1 MSFALMAQNKVSIKG
16 TVYDKETNTPLPD
29 VTVIIGHN
37 GTSTDA
43 QGNYSLDGVSK
54 QLTQLKITYVGFKT
68 ILKKVDLTQLPEY
81 TFDFYL
87 SPTESLLDE
96 VVVTG
101 TRTNKTLRNTP
112 VLTKVISGKDIKRL
126 GNVTALDAIQEI
138 MPGIQFSPDAH
149 GANMTI
155 QGLDNSYV
163 LVLVNGE
170 RMVGETRGNVNLDRI
185 IADNIKKIEVVSG
198 ASSVLYGSNAIGGV
212 INIITKD
219 VENPFQGSAH
229 VRYANFNNL
238 NLNFNVGTKQDTYS
252 VSLEAFRNSS
262 DGYDLTPDSPESF
275 TANPYV
281 DYSVSAKAGYQPNEK
296 WYVNAHATF
305 FTHENFNPELSIKST
320 HRLHKNW
327 NMGGKVNYSFND
339 DHHLTL
345 NVSRDQYN
353 AFGVYEK
360 HQDSTAKGSDFQY
373 ASFSLIDKYTITEEL
388 EIISGSEVNLEK
400 MYSAILFGTDVD
412 AADQNKRAWDFNLFA
427 QVDWNIIKSLEL
439 LGGIR
444 YTRHSTFG
452 NHFTPKLS
460 AMYKLNDFRFRL
472 TSALGYKS
480 PSLRDLYYNF
490 DHQGMFWIYGN
501 EDLKPETSRYISL
514 SSEYQKRALNISLTA
529 YYNMIQNKIDMQ
541 SVFNAEDDQL
551 EFHHYNINE
560 VQIRGF
566 ESYLDWR
573 FLSHFKF
580 KVGYVLADAKD
591 MSTGLQI
598 YGNSKHTATT
608 SFTFH
613 TQHSRYPVSVTL
625 SGRLS
630 SPRLFQQRVLD
641 ENDNYVIHKVE
652 SDPYSIWKMTYI
664 QNIPTWNGISTDLKV
679 GVNNIF
685 DYSNIERSAVLNP
698 GRTFWGGLSVKF

>member
-1 MSFALMAQNKVSIKG
+1 MSFTLIAQNKVSIKG

-37 GTSTDA
+37 GTITDA
-43 QGNYSLDGVSK
+43 QGNYSLDNVSK
-54 QLTQLKITYVGFKT
+54 QLTQLKITYVGFET
-68 ILKKVDLTQLPEY
+68 ILKKVDLTQLQDY

-126 GNVTALDAIQEI
+126 GNVTAMDAIQEI
-138 MPGIQFSPDAH
+138 MPGIQFSPDSH

-155 QGLDNSYV
+155 QGLDNDYV

-219 VENPFQGSAH
+219 VEKSFQGGVHA
-229 VRYANFNNL
+229 RYANFNNL
-238 NLNFNVGTKQDTYS
+238 NLNLNAGTKQDTYS
-252 VSLEAFRNSS
+252 FSLEAFRNSS

-275 TANPYV
+275 TANAYV
-281 DYSVSAKAGYQPNEK
+281 DYSVSAKAGFQPNKK
-296 WYVNAHATF
+296 WDIDAHATF
-305 FTHENFNPELSIKST
+305 FTHENFNPELSLKST
-320 HRLHKNW
+320 HELHKNW
-327 NMGGKVNYSFND
+327 NMGGKVNYNFNE
-339 DHHLTL
+339 DHYLTL
-345 NVSRDQYN
+345 NASRDLYN
-353 AFGVYEK
+353 AFDVFEE
-360 HQDSTAKGSDFQY
+360 HQDSTAKDADFQY
-373 ASFSLIDKYTITEEL
+373 ATISLIDKYTISEEWEL
-388 EIISGSEVNLEK
+388 ISGSELNMEK
-400 MYSAILFGTDVD
+400 IFSTVLFGTDVS
-412 AADQNKRAWDFNLFA
+412 AADQSKTASDFNLFS
-427 QVDWNIIKSLEL
+427 QVDWKAVKDLEL
-439 LGGIR
+439 LAGLR

-452 NHFTPKLS
+452 NHFTPKFS
-460 AMYKLNDFRFRL
+460 AMYKLNKFRFRL

-480 PSLRDLYYNF
+480 PSLKELYYNF
-490 DHQGMFWIYGN
+490 DHQGAFWIYGN
-501 EDLKPETSRYISL
+501 EDLKPETSSYVSL
-514 SSEYQKRALNISLTA
+514 SSEYQKRALNVSLTA
-529 YYNMIQNKIDMQ
+529 YYNMIENKIDMI
-541 SVFNAEDDQL
+541 SLFNEENDQL

-560 VQIRGF
+560 VQIKGF

-580 KVGYVLADAKD
+580 KVGYAFADAKD

-598 YGNSKHTATT
+598 YGNSKHTGTT
-608 SFTFH
+608 SLTFY

-630 SPRLFQQRVLD
+630 SPRLFQERVLD
-641 ENDNYVIHKVE
+641 ENDNFVINKVE
-652 SDPYSIWKMTYI
+652 SDPYSLWKITYI
-664 QNIPTWNGISTDLKV
+664 QNIPSWNGISTDLKV